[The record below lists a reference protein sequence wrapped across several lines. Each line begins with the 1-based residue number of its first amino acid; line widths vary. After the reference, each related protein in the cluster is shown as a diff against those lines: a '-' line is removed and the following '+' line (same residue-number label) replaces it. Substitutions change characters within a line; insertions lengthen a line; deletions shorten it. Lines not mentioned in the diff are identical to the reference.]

1 MEASS
6 VLELSEH
13 FTLNC
18 SHDNGTNAKYSWQK
32 GGKPLTNET
41 RLQLSPDQKLLTIV
55 RVLMV
60 DDDIYGCVVENPI
73 GSMKSLPIKLTI
85 YSRLNSGPIGLN
97 QWQFKATI
105 CNLVFCKMAAPP
117 LACYKVE
124 GWGWRNLAPVI
135 LSHSLTHDI
144 DFFSKY
150 SLSKMEVVFIISS
163 QSSFLGVQ
171 ASGSSL
177 GHETYTSLKSKSLYF
192 REGVNKGK
200 CKS

>member
-60 DDDIYGCVVENPI
+60 DDDIYGCAVENPI
-73 GSMKSLPIKLTI
+73 GSMKSLPIKLTV
-85 YSRLNSGPIGLN
+85 YSRLHSGTIGLN
-97 QWQFKATI
+97 QWQFKVTIFNPVLGQMAT
-105 CNLVFCKMAAPP
+105 LPHA
-117 LACYKVE
+117 L
-124 GWGWRNLAPVI
+124 L
-135 LSHSLTHDI
+135 
-144 DFFSKY
+144 
-150 SLSKMEVVFIISS
+150 
-163 QSSFLGVQ
+163 
-171 ASGSSL
+171 
-177 GHETYTSLKSKSLYF
+177 
-192 REGVNKGK
+192 
-200 CKS
+200 